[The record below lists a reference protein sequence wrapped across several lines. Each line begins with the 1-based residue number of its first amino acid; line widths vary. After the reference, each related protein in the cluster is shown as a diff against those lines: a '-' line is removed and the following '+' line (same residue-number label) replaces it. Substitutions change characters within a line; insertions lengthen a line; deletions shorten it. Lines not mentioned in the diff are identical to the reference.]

1 MAEPTVSDRLI
12 ESLLQFWQ
20 VLRRA
25 SHPVRRAET
34 TAEQYWLLRLLYRT
48 GPRGI
53 GELAE
58 ALGVTGSSVTT
69 ACKRLEKAGL
79 VRRERQASDERVVRV
94 SLTQAGRARVASW
107 QEQRR
112 AALAQLLAPLTLAEQ
127 AELQRLIARVL
138 AGVEVGTPVGAVAG
152 KREITGDNAC

>member
-1 MAEPTVSDRLI
+1 MTEPLVNDRLI

-20 VLRRA
+20 VLRRV

-34 TAEQYWLLRLLYRT
+34 TPEQYWLLRVLYRADT
-48 GPRGI
+48 RSV

-69 ACKRLEKAGL
+69 ACKRLEKTGL

-94 SLTQAGRARVASW
+94 SLTPAGRARVESW

-112 AALAQLLAPLTLAEQ
+112 AALAQLLEPLTPDEQ
-127 AELQRLIARVL
+127 AELRRLIDRVL
-138 AGVEVGTPVGAVAG
+138 DGVEAGAPVGGVARNVVPGGGTP
-152 KREITGDNAC
+152 R